1 MASKCIFCEIVAD
14 RAASYTVYEDEHVR
28 AFLDIHPVSSGH
40 TLIVPKE
47 HYENIY
53 DIPEQELEHIAAAAK
68 RLALLYRS
76 RLGAEAA
83 NLLQSS
89 GRTAQQEVFHFHMH
103 LIPRYA
109 GDGVKMFF
117 GGSRISNAKGI
128 EEVFA
133 KISGNDA

>member
-1 MASKCIFCEIVAD
+1 MAPKCIFCEIVAG

-28 AFLDIHPVSSGH
+28 AFLDRYPVSRGH
-40 TLIVPKE
+40 TLIVPRE

-53 DIPEQELEHIAAAAK
+53 DIPEQELEHITAAAK
-68 RLALLYRS
+68 RLALLYRT

-109 GDGVKMFF
+109 GDRVKMFF

>member
-1 MASKCIFCEIVAD
+1 MS
-14 RAASYTVYEDEHVR
+14 R
-28 AFLDIHPVSSGH
+28 GH

-53 DIPEQELEHIAAAAK
+53 DIPEQEVAHIAIAAK
-68 RLALLYRS
+68 KLAVLYKD

-109 GDGVKMFF
+109 GDGVKMAFRG
-117 GGSRISNAKGI
+117 GGSRNAQGI
-128 EEVFA
+128 EEAFA
-133 KISGNDA
+133 MISGNEGVK